1 MSNVTSTFRVQAT
14 LKEAVAPIIYNVVAA
29 TAGTEYSQAV
39 TEAKKMTI
47 QVRDP
52 STDLQLAFV
61 SGDTGTTFIKVPRGC
76 TFSQEGLNFNGT
88 IYFQTSK
95 DAKVVEILI
104 WQ

>member
-14 LKEAVAPIIYNVVAA
+14 LKEAVTPVIYNVSAA

-39 TEAKKMTI
+39 TDIRKFVMR
-47 QVRDP
+47 VRGIA
-52 STDLQLAFV
+52 DLQVAFN
-61 SGDTGTTFIKVPRGC
+61 SGESGTTYISVPRGC
-76 TFSQEGLNFNGT
+76 TFTQDGLNYTGT

-95 DAKVVEILI
+95 DAQVVEILV